1 MDTIINLKWD
11 EDDCIRYG
19 IDASD
24 IGKNVFNESNRPI
37 RLWDCAHELKNMNA
51 KILDAGK

>member
-1 MDTIINLKWD
+1 MDTIKNLKWD

-24 IGKNVFNESNRPI
+24 IGTNVFNESNRPI